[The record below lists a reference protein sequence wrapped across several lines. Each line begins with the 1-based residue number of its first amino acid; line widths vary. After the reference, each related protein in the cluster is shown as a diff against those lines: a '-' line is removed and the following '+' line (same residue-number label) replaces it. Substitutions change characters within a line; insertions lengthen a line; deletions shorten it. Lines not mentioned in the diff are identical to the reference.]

1 MPIQIVQEVCDC
13 VGFPHVAVFHKSGG
27 APLDSFNIMTMLLS
41 MCVPH
46 AVGVLQT
53 RADEGEVGL
62 TFNTFWARIKIMS
75 NETKGPVSLPY
86 NVFYMSIPV
95 STFIWILCLLL
106 ILTVSWILFG

>member
-1 MPIQIVQEVCDC
+1 
-13 VGFPHVAVFHKSGG
+13 
-27 APLDSFNIMTMLLS
+27 MTMLLS
-41 MCVPH
+41 MWVPH
-46 AVGVLQT
+46 AAGVLQT

-75 NETKGPVSLPY
+75 NETKGPLSLPY